1 MDKDIPLLLSQLP
14 DNAEMTKQIFAAKL
28 LRDTDLC
35 AKHGSLYGQTSCRKN
50 GHGSGDDDHY
60 STVGELG
67 SILGMIECQSTN
79 YLMILL
85 LMVVSGAR
93 TPLLGA
99 DEDEDEGVD

>member
-1 MDKDIPLLLSQLP
+1 
-14 DNAEMTKQIFAAKL
+14 MTKQIFAAKL

-35 AKHGSLYGQTSCRKN
+35 AKHGSLYSQTSYREN
-50 GHGSGDDDHY
+50 SDGSGDDDHY

-99 DEDEDEGVD
+99 DEDEGVD

>member
-1 MDKDIPLLLSQLP
+1 
-14 DNAEMTKQIFAAKL
+14 
-28 LRDTDLC
+28 
-35 AKHGSLYGQTSCRKN
+35 
-50 GHGSGDDDHY
+50 
-60 STVGELG
+60 
-67 SILGMIECQSTN
+67 MIECQSTN